1 MISATAP
8 ETYFATLAI
17 QCKGGALKYGGITG
31 EQAMRDNLRMH
42 CIPDSMLDGEIKDF
56 NDFLEERRKLMA
68 LKVKAWFEIL

>member
-1 MISATAP
+1 
-8 ETYFATLAI
+8 
-17 QCKGGALKYGGITG
+17 
-31 EQAMRDNLRMH
+31 MRDNLRMH